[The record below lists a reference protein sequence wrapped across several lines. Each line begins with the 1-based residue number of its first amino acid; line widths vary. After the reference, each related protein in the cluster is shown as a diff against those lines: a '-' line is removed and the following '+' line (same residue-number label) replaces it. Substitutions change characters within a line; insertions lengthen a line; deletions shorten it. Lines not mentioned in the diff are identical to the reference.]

1 MEQPIEQERQPAQWF
16 QFGGWIFDVDHAQAL
31 LTERPRNPQ
40 PLPVM
45 PWVRQYGLDLLDHP
59 DTAPILGVG
68 PGFDRDYAMGT
79 DLTEPLIV
87 ATLRTSDHGHS
98 PLLIDGT
105 HRLYRAYR
113 EGLAELPAYVLNESE
128 TQAIRIDGLGHTQLN
143 KED

>member
-1 MEQPIEQERQPAQWF
+1 MEQPSHPEREPAQWF
-16 QFGGWIFDVDHAQAL
+16 QFGGWVFDVDHAQAL
-31 LTERPRNPQ
+31 LAEQPREPQ

-59 DTAPILGVG
+59 ETAPILGIG
-68 PGFDRDYAMGT
+68 PGFDRDYAMTT

-87 ATLRTSDHGHS
+87 ATLRTSDHGQS

-113 EGLAELPAYVLNESE
+113 EGVAELPAYVLNVVE
-128 TQAIRIDGLGHTQLN
+128 TQAIRIDGLS
-143 KED
+143 DR